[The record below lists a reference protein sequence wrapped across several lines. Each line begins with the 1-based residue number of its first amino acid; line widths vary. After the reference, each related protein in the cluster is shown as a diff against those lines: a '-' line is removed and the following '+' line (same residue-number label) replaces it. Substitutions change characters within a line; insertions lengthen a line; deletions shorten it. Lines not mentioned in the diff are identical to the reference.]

1 MRGIKPV
8 EKLFAAFSF
17 LLVVHKEDEY
27 REDAEP
33 MPVRYVCKHLAPCES
48 WVSNCWHP
56 TSEKDLHDKRG
67 NYECNSLHFSVFF
80 EIV

>member
-48 WVSNCWHP
+48 WVSNC
-56 TSEKDLHDKRG
+56 
-67 NYECNSLHFSVFF
+67 
-80 EIV
+80 